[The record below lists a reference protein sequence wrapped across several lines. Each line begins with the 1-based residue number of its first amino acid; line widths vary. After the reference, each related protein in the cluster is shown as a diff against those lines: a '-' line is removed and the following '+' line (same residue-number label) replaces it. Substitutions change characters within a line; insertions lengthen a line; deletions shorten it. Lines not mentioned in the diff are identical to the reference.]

1 MIDPWNAVF
10 TKLKTELGSKYTSLN
25 ATTSDSGTPP
35 KYPCIMVNVIGGVE
49 RGATIENNEVVAIK
63 PTFEIQVYSTK
74 NLTEARNIMND
85 TVDLMKS
92 MHMNIV
98 MAPYQSST
106 DTAKR
111 MIARFSRTFTDG
123 YTL

>member
-1 MIDPWNAVF
+1 MKDPWNAVH
-10 TKLKTELGSKYTSLN
+10 TKLKNELKIKYPAINT
-25 ATTSDSGTPP
+25 TTSDSGTPP
-35 KYPCIMVNVIGGVE
+35 GYPCIMLNVTGGVE
-49 RGATIENNEVVAIK
+49 RGATIENDSVVAVK

-74 NLTEARNIMND
+74 NLTEARSIMND
-85 TVDLMKS
+85 AVDLMKS